1 MAKEL
6 AEKSQELSTVK
17 QKYDKLRQQ
26 HEASI
31 SRIRNKNK
39 LIKRRDLALQD
50 MDVSLQKSK
59 ELLAANK
66 EDLETAEERIS
77 GLKQDQK
84 RLNQRILYWK
94 EKAQNLANVDNDET
108 VEELIHYHEEIEKL
122 NEQITNLE
130 SDNIQLKE
138 QVESFLKSDDIIS
151 FEGGKYTD
159 DIRACYYELM
169 SMNVGLRNIESIIR
183 SVLNKVAQKSIGRL
197 PSYALA
203 SQMLAESLVVAQ
215 AQLAEKLA
223 TSHCSTIHSD
233 GTTKFGEH
241 YGAVE
246 VSTKSGTYT
255 VGIRNMF
262 SVSAQNTLDVFKEIL
277 EDIDEINRS
286 LGRDS
291 ALAKIVASIK
301 NTMSDRH
308 VVEKNFNELLENYR
322 SEVLP
327 IAIEDWATL
336 SEVEK
341 VQMQRMNN
349 FFCGLHFI
357 TGLADSAEA
366 VLKQWES
373 TVVDPNAGSRSLPE
387 NRGYQSSESG
397 TQRLIRTAC
406 KAFHKRGSEQA
417 GCPIQFA
424 TYLRSKRIAKVP
436 LASFIGNRFNIIFYG
451 ATGVYFLRDHI
462 LEFFQTQEATNRL
475 LRSVQADLYVP
486 ELIAGCKA
494 LGLIDKLV
502 TGPLWRILEDSSI
515 SILKMSAK
523 YAEMERK
530 FIAWSVDS
538 SALLTG
544 DESLFGDALCTMMK
558 FYISYYSPQCMMYL
572 HKKHYS

>member
-1 MAKEL
+1 MIKLEATKKSLKKKADTHLLDELNCQEFLLPGRRHKRTSPGPVVRAHPEVDVDRQVNVQLAKEL

-50 MDVSLQKSK
+50 IDVSLQKSK
-59 ELLAANK
+59 ELLAATK

-94 EKAQNLANVDNDET
+94 EKAQNLANMDNDET
-108 VEELIHYHEEIEKL
+108 VEELIHYHEEIEKQ

-183 SVLNKVAQKSIGRL
+183 SVLNQVAHKSIGRL

-262 SVSAQNTLDVFKEIL
+262 SGSAQNTLDVFKEIL

-406 KAFHKRGSEQA
+406 KAFHKRSSE
-417 GCPIQFA
+417 
-424 TYLRSKRIAKVP
+424 
-436 LASFIGNRFNIIFYG
+436 
-451 ATGVYFLRDHI
+451 
-462 LEFFQTQEATNRL
+462 
-475 LRSVQADLYVP
+475 
-486 ELIAGCKA
+486 
-494 LGLIDKLV
+494 
-502 TGPLWRILEDSSI
+502 
-515 SILKMSAK
+515 
-523 YAEMERK
+523 
-530 FIAWSVDS
+530 
-538 SALLTG
+538 
-544 DESLFGDALCTMMK
+544 
-558 FYISYYSPQCMMYL
+558 
-572 HKKHYS
+572 